1 MTHEIEAQL
10 LVLSPDEIR
19 ELAHGSTDGTQLD
32 ALMREAAEL
41 CVQSQLALASALAAE
56 LPRTLTSVA
65 LARHHRRW
73 KWRLLLC
80 GVFIPLTAL
89 ALILSGTAIAAL
101 VTAFLW
107 P

>member
-19 ELAHGSTDGTQLD
+19 KLAHGSTDGTQLD
-32 ALMREAAEL
+32 ALMREAAEV

-65 LARHHRRW
+65 LARYHRRW

-80 GVFIPLTAL
+80 GVFIPLTVL